1 MTDPATQR
9 EPTTS
14 THTASPYH
22 LAPGEGQPMSWFS
35 AQFQLKSSDPQ
46 IGLME
51 LEGSPGVE
59 PPLHVHRNEDEYYY
73 LLDGVV
79 TFHVGEET
87 YDGQPGSV
95 VFLPRAVPHT
105 FTIQTPTARML
116 LLNAPGGF
124 ERMFELA
131 PTTPDEAMTALAR
144 YDVDV
149 VGPHPRDA
157 APQ

>member
-1 MTDPATQR
+1 M
-9 EPTTS
+9 S

-22 LAPGEGQPMSWFS
+22 LAAGEGQPMSWFT
-35 AQFQLKSSDPQ
+35 ARFALKASDQQ

-73 LLDGVV
+73 LLDGAV

-87 YDGQPGSV
+87 YRGQPGSL
-95 VFLPRAVPHT
+95 VFLPRGIPHT
-105 FTIQTPTARML
+105 FTIETPTARML

-131 PTTPDEAMTALAR
+131 PNTPDQAIAALAR

-149 VGPHPRDA
+149 VGPHPRDTA
-157 APQ
+157 HQ

>member
-1 MTDPATQR
+1 MSTQ
-9 EPTTS
+9 TV
-14 THTASPYH
+14 SPYH
-22 LAPGEGQPMSWFS
+22 LAAGDGQAMSWFT
-35 AQFQLKSSDPQ
+35 AQFKLKASGQQ

-59 PPLHVHRNEDEYYY
+59 PPLHVHRNEDEWYY
-73 LLDGVV
+73 LLDGTV
-79 TFHVGEET
+79 TFHVGEDT
-87 YDGQPGSV
+87 YRGQPGSV

-105 FTIQTPTARML
+105 FTIETPSARML

-131 PTTPDEAMTALAR
+131 PTTPDQAVAALAR

-157 APQ
+157 QP

>member
-1 MTDPATQR
+1 
-9 EPTTS
+9 
-14 THTASPYH
+14 
-22 LAPGEGQPMSWFS
+22 
-35 AQFQLKSSDPQ
+35 
-46 IGLME
+46 ME

-73 LLDGVV
+73 LLDGEV
-79 TFHVGEET
+79 TFHIGQDT
-87 YDGQPGSV
+87 YLARAGSL

-105 FTIQTPTARML
+105 FTIHTPTARML

-131 PTTPDEAMTALAR
+131 PTTPDEAVAALAR
-144 YDVDV
+144 YNVDV

-157 APQ
+157 IQR

>member
-1 MTDPATQR
+1 M
-9 EPTTS
+9 S

-22 LAPGEGQPMSWFS
+22 LAAGEGQPMSWFT
-35 AQFQLKSSDPQ
+35 ARFELKASDQQ
-46 IGLME
+46 IGLMQ

-73 LLDGVV
+73 LLDGTV

-87 YDGQPGSV
+87 YRGQAGSL

-105 FTIQTPTARML
+105 FTIETPSARML

-131 PTTPDEAMTALAR
+131 PNTPDQAIAALAR

-149 VGPHPRDA
+149 VGPHPRDTA
-157 APQ
+157 HQ